1 MRSLATLKNS
11 IWGILQQ
18 VIVCILS
25 LFSRRVMIDTIGVE
39 GVGLNALLTSVI
51 TMLSLAELGIGTA
64 IVYHMYAP
72 IAANDQ
78 KQIARLMH
86 TYHRGGDIFAGSF
99 SFAVHAPHCLGYR
112 LFRALYPHHLCSVFA
127 ADDLVLSFYLQ
138 ALDALGRSKTVYHH
152 HF

>member
-64 IVYHMYAP
+64 IVYH
-72 IAANDQ
+72 
-78 KQIARLMH
+78 
-86 TYHRGGDIFAGSF
+86 
-99 SFAVHAPHCLGYR
+99 
-112 LFRALYPHHLCSVFA
+112 
-127 ADDLVLSFYLQ
+127 LSLI
-138 ALDALGRSKTVYHH
+138 HI
-152 HF
+152 